1 MNRLT
6 NEQRLQII
14 EFYYQNACSVKRVHR
29 ALLPI
34 YGQFGRPTEA
44 AIRKLVTKFRTQF
57 TLLDIKPRTRIR
69 RVRTEENIAAVSASV
84 SDDRE
89 MSIRRRSQQL
99 GLCYSTTWKILR
111 KDLGVKPYKIQLVQ
125 ELKPHDLPQR
135 LTFGE
140 WALAKLEEDPLFIEK
155 LCSAT
160 KLISG

>member
-6 NEQRLQII
+6 KEQRLQII
-14 EFYYQNACSVKRVHR
+14 EFYYQNSCSVKRVHR

-34 YGQFGRPTEA
+34 YGQFAWPTEG

-57 TLLDIKPRTRIR
+57 TLLDIKPPTRIR
-69 RVRTEENIAAVSASV
+69 RVRTEENIAALSASV
-84 SDDRE
+84 SDDHE

-111 KDLGVKPYKIQLVQ
+111 KDLGVKSYKIQLVQ

-140 WALAKLEEDPLFIEK
+140 WALAKLEEDSHFIEK
-155 LCSAT
+155 LCSSS